1 MVGLNCVVLG
11 AGEACSRTGFSGLGE
26 CERIEPSLIR
36 RGCIRAGNK
45 CSGPWQSPEC
55 AVVYDKKEQDGAAV
69 LWVGRDAEIGL
80 RSIDL
85 ARLVLLR
92 VICELVVLDTPDPEA
107 LPMARRR
114 RDDDWIW
121 SVAQLVGLFVALGVI
136 STLLHQMV
144 VGIGSIIL
152 LLVTLAVAIVFGIGI
167 YKLMS
172 RRSAVPQ
179 RFAFDVSMPGAP
191 VVPRMSPIISA
202 PAKEKPQS
210 TE

>member
-1 MVGLNCVVLG
+1 MNCVVAEG
-11 AGEACSRTGFSGLGE
+11 SEASVQSAGFSGLGE

-55 AVVYDKKEQDGAAV
+55 AVVYDKKEQDGVTV

-92 VICELVVLDTPDPEA
+92 VICGLVVLDTPDPEA

-136 STLLHQMV
+136 STLLHQMA

-152 LLVTLAVAIVFGIGI
+152 LLVTLAVTIVFGIG
-167 YKLMS
+167 KLMS

-179 RFAFDVSMPGAP
+179 RFAFDVSVPGAP